1 MRKIVTCFLLMGLF
15 AACAGEN
22 EQNEDQTVNI
32 QGAAQKGQLVK
43 GSQVTAYSLNN
54 NLLSIG
60 QSYPA
65 AISDDLG
72 SFQISATTGGK
83 YLELRAEGYYFI
95 ENTGSIADS
104 PIYLQSIIESKDK
117 NANINLLTTL
127 TVPRIKYLVSN
138 GAHFAEAKNMAQNE
152 IIKALTKGSCSS
164 TTMVF
169 DEMDISKDSDA
180 NAVLLALSCLLQE
193 GRNTG
198 EALGLISDIS
208 SDFEKTGTV
217 SDEFIDKLYSNSDRV
232 DVLSIINNLK
242 EFYKRKGVTDY
253 SIPAFYKYIGNTLSD
268 TFTILNEGDFNKDK
282 ESDVLYLKGLP
293 YEGVSVKLF
302 FLSPATVQIQHVDET
317 GETHTYSWIS
327 SSIEPYETIAWVAN
341 FDIKANSNLRRR
353 AYINIVDEDGTVLQS
368 LFFDQNANA
377 EKVTTTALETRD
389 ATEVE
394 ASSAVLNASLDL
406 TGVQYDSVSYGFY
419 WGTSEIDLN
428 TKLTGG
434 EIKDNVYSSSLTNL
448 SHKTQYWYKPYV
460 TLDGQTFFGEVRSF
474 TTDVVP
480 VQSVSLDKTEYT
492 FNTIGKTLTLNA
504 TVLPFDATEKSVEW
518 SSDKESVVI
527 VNQNG
532 IVKAVGNGTAT
543 ITVTTKDQSKTAT
556 CSITVAQ
563 WVKSISLG
571 KTFITLNVGQEQT
584 LTATVN
590 PDNAADKTLKWTSS
604 DVSVAT
610 VDQNGTVSAKAKGFA
625 TIKVTAD
632 DGSRVSASSTIR
644 VMTGPCPAEAI
655 DLGLSVYWATCNL
668 SRSGFVSSPGAYGDY
683 YAWGETETKSDYSE
697 GTYKFGSFVYG
708 IGWRFSKYSTS
719 SSYGT
724 VDNKTVLELEDDVA
738 HVILGGKWRMPTDDE
753 WAELLN
759 NCTRTWT
766 DNYNGTGVKGRIVT
780 SNIEGYKDKSIFLP
794 AAGIRYGTTLGGAGG
809 AAGNYWSSSLDTEYS
824 ENAWSFLFAINEEYM
839 GTDWRYDGQSVRPVS
854 E

>member
-1 MRKIVTCFLLMGLF
+1 MGLF
-15 AACAGEN
+15 TACVGDNVDNN
-22 EQNEDQTVNI
+22 EQEIAETIDI
-32 QGAAQKGQLVK
+32 HGAAQKGQLVK
-43 GSQVTAYSLNN
+43 GSQVTAYALNN
-54 NLLSIG
+54 NLFSIG

-95 ENTGSIADS
+95 ENTGSISDS
-104 PIYLQSIIESKDK
+104 PIYLQSIIESKEK

-127 TVPRIKYLVSN
+127 TVSRIRYLVSN
-138 GAHFAEAKNMAQNE
+138 GARFAEAKNRAQNE
-152 IIKALTKGSCSS
+152 IIKALTKGAYSS
-164 TTMVF
+164 TTTVF

-208 SDFEKTGTV
+208 SNFEKTGTV
-217 SDEFIDKLYSNSDRV
+217 SDELIEKLYSNSDRV

-253 SIPAFYKYIGNTLSD
+253 SIPAFYKYVGNSLSE

-282 ESDVLYLKGLP
+282 ESGVLCIKGLP
-293 YEGVSVKLF
+293 YEGVSVKLY
-302 FLSPATVQIQHVDET
+302 FLSPGTVRIQQVDEA
-317 GETHTYSWIS
+317 GETNTYDWLS

-353 AYINIVDEDGTVLQS
+353 AYINIVDADGTVLQS
-368 LFFDQNANA
+368 LFFDQIANA
-377 EKVTTTALETRD
+377 EKVTTAALETRD
-389 ATEVE
+389 ATCVE

-406 TGVQYDSVSYGFY
+406 TGVQYDSVSYGFF

-428 TKLTGG
+428 TKLSGG
-434 EIKDNVYSSSLTNL
+434 ELKDNAFSASLSDL

-460 TLDGQTFFGEVRSF
+460 TLDGQTFYGEIRSF
-474 TTDVVP
+474 TTGVVP
-480 VQSVSLDKTEYT
+480 VQSVSLDITEYT
-492 FNTIGKTLTLNA
+492 LNTIGKARTLNA
-504 TVLPFDATEKSVEW
+504 TVLPSEATDKSVEW
-518 SSDKESVVI
+518 SSDKESVAI

-543 ITVTTKDQSKTAT
+543 ITVTTKDQGKTAT
-556 CSITVAQ
+556 CLITVAQ
-563 WVKSISLG
+563 RVTSVSFD
-571 KTFITLNVGQEQT
+571 KTFITLIVGQEQT

-610 VDQNGTVSAKAKGFA
+610 VDQNGTVSAKAKGFV
-625 TIKVTAD
+625 TIKVTAN
-632 DGSRVSASSTIR
+632 DGSRVSASFTTR

-668 SRSGFVSSPGAYGDY
+668 SQSGFVSSPTAYGDY
-683 YAWGETETKSDYSE
+683 YAWGETETKSGCFEDN
-697 GTYKFGSFVYG
+697 YKFGTFIYG
-708 IGWRFSKYSTS
+708 TGWRFSKYSTS

-724 VDNKTVLELEDDVA
+724 VDNKTVLEPEDDVA
-738 HVILGGKWRMPTDDE
+738 HVKLGGRWRMPTDDE
-753 WAELLN
+753 WAELQN
-759 NCTRTWT
+759 KCTRTWT
-766 DNYNGTGVKGRIVT
+766 DDYNGTGIRGRVVT
-780 SNIEGYKDKSIFLP
+780 SNVEGYKDKSIFLP
-794 AAGIRYGTTLGGAGG
+794 AAGYMGSSPSAVGN
-809 AAGNYWSSSLDTEYS
+809 AGNYWSSSLDTDYS
-824 ENAWSFLFAINEEYM
+824 ENAWNFTFGFTGEEWK
-839 GTDWRYDGQSVRPVS
+839 GTYFRYDGESVRPVS